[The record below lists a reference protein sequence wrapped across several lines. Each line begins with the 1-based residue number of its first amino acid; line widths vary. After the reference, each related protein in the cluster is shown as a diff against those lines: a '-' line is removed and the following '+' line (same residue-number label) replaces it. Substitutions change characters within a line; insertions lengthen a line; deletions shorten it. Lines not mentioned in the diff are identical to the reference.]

1 MNFEKASTIKS
12 SLDNL
17 KPELIDYAR
26 VERHINNAIAAST
39 TYITKILFSS
49 IYTNYKTVI
58 WPLLGK
64 EKSYT
69 TLTIDSCDPDSPF
82 YTNCIKSLIEFG
94 YHYLF
99 FFQQNEQYPCGI
111 LISCAEP
118 TSLKPYEEDPTLK
131 QNLIETPNITIY
143 RNFQVGVAAI
153 DYFDSCLKDLVSVF
167 NKTATRYSALGQSYH
182 IIPWSEFSTDI
193 QTFLVREGVTAT
205 LNPWKTFNFS
215 QNFTGSCD
223 YNKNYQSKLA
233 FYSDDEKYNL
243 LDGDWTDDFADD
255 APHLMPEIFCREVKG
270 ARVNSDYNFFP
281 IWSAIDSTVGVALS
295 WTKDGE
301 TAAQKYCSKI
311 IEQIKEDAKP
321 QPDEIPLPS
330 LDDYNKAQEE
340 ANSVIVRQ
348 TFNQIAAGLG
358 KDKQSVQI
366 LFSAITKSDISGFW
380 STSRPFTLN
389 FSIAGGKTFT
399 NSVQNIP
406 LKEAIVQC
414 LGATAINYEST
425 FADVAV
431 TGKYLVKTLFASTE
445 IGTGENHGWKNI
457 KTSATPCGF
466 LFGYA
471 TEQAF
476 NEIKAAYNTY
486 ITPKK

>member
-1 MNFEKASTIKS
+1 MKFEKASTIKS

-58 WPLLGK
+58 WPTLG
-64 EKSYT
+64 EEESYT
-69 TLTIDSCDPDSPF
+69 PLTIDNCDPDSPF
-82 YTNCIKSLIEFG
+82 YINCIKSLVEAG

-99 FFQQNEQYPCGI
+99 FFQQNEQYPCGV

-118 TSLKPYEEDPTLK
+118 TSLEPYKEDPALR
-131 QNLIETPNITIY
+131 QNLVETPNVTIY

-153 DYFDSCLKDLVSVF
+153 NYFDSCLKDLVAVF

-182 IIPWSEFSTDI
+182 IISWSEFSTDI
-193 QTFLVREGVTAT
+193 QTFLVREGATADI
-205 LNPWKTFNFS
+205 NPWKTFNFS
-215 QNFTGSCD
+215 QDFTGSCD
-223 YNKNYQSKLA
+223 YNYLYRSKLA

-243 LDGDWTDDFADD
+243 LDNDWTDDFADNV
-255 APHLMPEIFCREVKG
+255 AHLMPEIFCREVNG

-301 TAAQKYCSKI
+301 TAAKDYCSKI
-311 IEQIKEDAKP
+311 IEQVKEDAKEKL
-321 QPDEIPLPS
+321 DEIPLPS
-330 LDDYNKAQEE
+330 INDYNKAQAE
-340 ANSVIVRQ
+340 ANSTIVRQ
-348 TFNQIAAGLG
+348 AFNQIAAGLG
-358 KDKQSVQI
+358 KDKQSIQI
-366 LFSAITKSDISGFW
+366 LFSAITKSDISDFW
-380 STSRPFTLN
+380 ATARPFTLN
-389 FSIAGGKTFT
+389 FSIAGGKTF
-399 NSVQNIP
+399 NNESKNIC
-406 LKEAIVQC
+406 LREAITNC
-414 LGATAINYEST
+414 LGATVLNYD
-425 FADVAV
+425 AAV
-431 TGKYLVKTLFASTE
+431 PTSGKYLVKALFASTE
-445 IGTGENHGWKNI
+445 IGAGETNGWKNVK
-457 KTSATPCGF
+457 KTPTPCGF

-476 NEIKAAYNTY
+476 NEIKAAYNAY
-486 ITPKK
+486 ITPKKSK